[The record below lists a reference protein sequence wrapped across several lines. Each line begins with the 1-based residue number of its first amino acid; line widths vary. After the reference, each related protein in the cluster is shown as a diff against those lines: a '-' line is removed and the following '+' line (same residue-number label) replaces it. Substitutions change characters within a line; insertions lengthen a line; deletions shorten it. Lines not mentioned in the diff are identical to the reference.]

1 MSEGIWNLDPIIELP
16 FLWLLLLS
24 PHWYVSNSIPSHKK
38 LFMVS
43 ANVYHISFWVWT
55 CVILL
60 RPQHDGLSRA
70 GFAHL
75 VGCYTL
81 CSAKQTWPH
90 DLGKVCVLQLD
101 RSQSLFYFV
110 PQEKRLIWRP
120 CWGWKNM
127 GESFFHQKNG
137 PTGMKKPAKSRKACT
152 KLPWELAETS
162 FRSLFKPLKSFFWGF
177 CLNCTK
183 SPQQGFLQGC
193 IFIFLTTAFPD
204 FNNIIFICCSAPEME
219 KREIIARTQI

>member
-1 MSEGIWNLDPIIELP
+1 MPVCVVWCVKIFTFKRVFMCLFSSKGIWNLDPIIELP

-38 LFMVS
+38 LVMVS

-81 CSAKQTWPH
+81 CSAKQTWPR

-110 PQEKRLIWRP
+110 PQEKRLTWRP
-120 CWGWKNM
+120 PWAWKNM
-127 GESFFHQKNG
+127 GDSVFHPENMNIWPKTGQNRWWHMLRSSLVFSHFDFMHYWGQGG
-137 PTGMKKPAKSRKACT
+137 PFSPGD
-152 KLPWELAETS
+152 
-162 FRSLFKPLKSFFWGF
+162 RSIYSQR
-177 CLNCTK
+177 
-183 SPQQGFLQGC
+183 S
-193 IFIFLTTAFPD
+193 
-204 FNNIIFICCSAPEME
+204 
-219 KREIIARTQI
+219 

>member
-1 MSEGIWNLDPIIELP
+1 MSEGIWNLDPIFELP

-38 LFMVS
+38 LVMVS
-43 ANVYHISFWVWT
+43 ANVHHISFWVWT

-110 PQEKRLIWRP
+110 PQEKRLRWRP
-120 CWGWKNM
+120 QRTWKFGRVDFSPWKHEYLAQNRPKSM
-127 GESFFHQKNG
+127 MTYAEVKSGLFTFRFHALLG
-137 PTGMKKPAKSRKACT
+137 SGRPLFAR
-152 KLPWELAETS
+152 W
-162 FRSLFKPLKSFFWGF
+162 SLNL
-177 CLNCTK
+177 
-183 SPQQGFLQGC
+183 
-193 IFIFLTTAFPD
+193 LT
-204 FNNIIFICCSAPEME
+204 
-219 KREIIARTQI
+219 